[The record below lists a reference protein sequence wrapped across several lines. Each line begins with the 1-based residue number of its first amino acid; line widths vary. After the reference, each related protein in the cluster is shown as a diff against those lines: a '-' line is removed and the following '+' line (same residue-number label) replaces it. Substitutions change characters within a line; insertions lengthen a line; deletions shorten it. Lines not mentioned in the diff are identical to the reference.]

1 LIGRGALEL
10 SGRSS
15 ASRGRL
21 SLEKGDV
28 AVSESEMKV
37 TLKRKNGMPLLVVP
51 ELNVPE
57 LNVPDTGLPS
67 ARGELA
73 ARFTRA
79 RFASG

>member
-1 LIGRGALEL
+1 LIGRGALKL

-37 TLKRKNGMPLLVVP
+37 TLKRKNGMPLLD
-51 ELNVPE
+51 VPE
-57 LNVPDTGLPS
+57 LNVPDMGLPG